1 MALGTITRGD
11 KSGEKPGAP
20 TFVDVLSFPGDDSYP
35 TGGTLGFEASVR
47 AALGQNV
54 TVLGV
59 IGADCGG
66 FVVAYDPAADSLK
79 VYQGDNDNASD
90 GPLVEVPN
98 STNLSVTTFN
108 LMVLCK

>member
-20 TFVDVLSFPGDDSYP
+20 TFVDVLAFPGDDSYP

-47 AALGQNV
+47 EALGQNV

-59 IGADCGG
+59 IAGDCADN
-66 FVVAYDPAADSLK
+66 VPVYDPAADSLK
-79 VYQGDNDNASD
+79 VFVRSTGA
-90 GPLVEVPN
+90 EVAN
-98 STNLSVTTFN
+98 TTNLSGVTFN